1 MFPFI
6 RLEIKNIS
14 NLLIRHILLLYSLL
28 LVANLF
34 LLSGQKRVGKVTE
47 LQSFVCVERKQS
59 LLFKMIALE

>member
-6 RLEIKNIS
+6 HLEIKNIS
-14 NLLIRHILLLYSLL
+14 NLLIRHILYYLWPIC
-28 LVANLF
+28 F
-34 LLSGQKRVGKVTE
+34 LSGQKRVGKVTE